1 MPDTDDSTTTK
12 THVTLIH
19 FDPEILADVP
29 GLDLPTTE
37 PRSYTLVDN
46 DAKVCRAITEDELQ
60 PTFVDN
66 NIDTF
71 QLLDVNLLTLDVD
84 NQYVTITYTNGES
97 IALLLGSI
105 DYGAP
110 ARTEEYGQSNGIIYP
125 IDSAGNLLLNATNTP
140 NLAAIR
146 TWYYN
151 EAKRVNDQRLQIAE
165 VVHAFA
171 QIISAVP
178 H

>member
-1 MPDTDDSTTTK
+1 MSNPDDVTTTK
-12 THVTLIH
+12 TRVTLVH

-29 GLDLPTTE
+29 GLVLPSTE

-46 DAKVCRAITEDELQ
+46 DAKVCRSISDDELQ
-60 PTFVDN
+60 ATYVDN
-66 NIDTF
+66 NIDTY

-84 NQYVTITYTNGES
+84 NQYVTLNYTNGANT
-97 IALLLGSI
+97 ALLLGSI

-110 ARTEEYGQSNGIIYP
+110 VRTEEYGQSNGIIYP
-125 IDSAGNLLLNATNTP
+125 IDSDGNLLLNATNTP

-146 TWYYN
+146 VWYYN
-151 EAKRVNDQRLQIAE
+151 EAKRINDQRLQIAE
-165 VVHAFA
+165 IVHSFA
-171 QIISAVP
+171 QNISDLA